1 MQGLK
6 SAILAIFL
14 NGPGWPCPV
23 SAAIKNPSRIKK
35 IFLFW
40 VPMNTKKDWK
50 AKLERPHFFKVQSGK
65 ITVWSASWS
74 ARLVCRIKLAD
85 KLQKFSSFRDFG
97 LAFGCILNG
106 LCELSD
112 KLDSSL
118 IANIALLHM
127 YPVTCI
133 DVIESAA
140 VSSLCSSHDSV
151 CVRYFEFWC
160 YYLFS
165 RRKTKNGMNSTIVK

>member
-1 MQGLK
+1 
-6 SAILAIFL
+6 
-14 NGPGWPCPV
+14 
-23 SAAIKNPSRIKK
+23 
-35 IFLFW
+35 
-40 VPMNTKKDWK
+40 MNTKKDWK
-50 AKLERPHFFKVQSGK
+50 AKLARPHFFKVQSGK

-165 RRKTKNGMNSTIVK
+165 RRDDFSFFGHFDQKTKNEKWNELDNSEVMVWTAYCSAKTIIECLDWL